1 MAYRG
6 IHRKPST
13 SVRRTIARVVVAGV
27 AVGAPLAVAPAFA
40 SADPVNWDA
49 IAQCES
55 GGNWSINT
63 GNGFYGGLQFTK
75 GTWRAYGGTK
85 YASTANKASRSEQIA
100 IAEKVLRGQGI
111 GAWPVCGR
119 KGGSTKHY
127 SGSNTSSSHSESH
140 SSKSHS
146 TKSTHKSSSHKSS
159 HTSKSVT
166 HKSSKTTHRKA
177 TTTSRVVRSASVKA
191 TGKTYV
197 VRSGDT
203 LSAIATRYQVK
214 GGWHALATLNSGIIN
229 DPNLIFPGQRI
240 AL

>member
-1 MAYRG
+1 MAQIRKHARIALG
-6 IHRKPST
+6 IT
-13 SVRRTIARVVVAGV
+13 AAGV
-27 AVGAPLAVAPAFA
+27 AGTAALLGPA
-40 SADPVNWDA
+40 SAAQASSVNWDA

-75 GTWRAYGGTK
+75 GTWLAYGGGK
-85 YASTANKASRSEQIA
+85 YAGTANHASRSEQIA

-127 SGSNTSSSHSESH
+127 SGSNTSGSH
-140 SSKSHS
+140 SSK
-146 TKSTHKSSSHKSS
+146 SSHKSS
-159 HTSKSVT
+159 HKSAHSSTHTSTSRKSYEG
-166 HKSSKTTHRKA
+166 THRKV
-177 TTTSRVVRSASVKA
+177 TRSTSVKA

-203 LSAIATRYQVK
+203 LSAIATRNQVK
-214 GGWHALATLNSGIIN
+214 GGWHTLAALNSSTIS

>member
-1 MAYRG
+1 MAQ
-6 IHRKPST
+6 IRKHART
-13 SVRRTIARVVVAGV
+13 SQVRKHARLALGLTAAGV
-27 AVGAPLAVAPAFA
+27 AGTAALLGPA
-40 SADPVNWDA
+40 SAAQASSVNWDA

-111 GAWPVCGR
+111 GAWPVCGK
-119 KGGSTKHY
+119 KGGSSKHY
-127 SGSNTSSSHSESH
+127 SGTNTSG
-140 SSKSHS
+140 SKS
-146 TKSTHKSSSHKSS
+146 HKSSSHKSS
-159 HTSKSVT
+159 SHKSSTHKSKSVT
-166 HKSSKTTHRKA
+166 HKSTKKSA
-177 TTTSRVVRSASVKA
+177 TTPKVTRPTTAKA

-203 LSAIATRYQVK
+203 LSAIATK
-214 GGWHALATLNSGIIN
+214 NHISGGWHTLYQLNSKTISN
-229 DPNLIFPGQRI
+229 PNLIFPGQRI
-240 AL
+240 TL

>member
-1 MAYRG
+1 MAQIRKHARIALG
-6 IHRKPST
+6 IT
-13 SVRRTIARVVVAGV
+13 AAGV
-27 AVGAPLAVAPAFA
+27 AGTAALLGPA
-40 SADPVNWDA
+40 SAAQASSVNWDA

-75 GTWRAYGGTK
+75 GTWKAYGGTK
-85 YASTANKASRSEQIA
+85 YASTANKASRSEQIS

-111 GAWPVCGR
+111 GAWPVCGK

-127 SGSNTSSSHSESH
+127 SGSNTSGSHSESTHH
-140 SSKSHS
+140 SSS
-146 TKSTHKSSSHKSS
+146 THKSS

-166 HKSSKTTHRKA
+166 HKSSKSSHKA
-177 TTTSRVVRSASVKA
+177 TSRVVRSASVKA

-203 LSAIATRYQVK
+203 LSAIATRNNVK
-214 GGWHALATLNSGIIN
+214 GGWHSLAQLNSGIIN

>member
-1 MAYRG
+1 
-6 IHRKPST
+6 
-13 SVRRTIARVVVAGV
+13 
-27 AVGAPLAVAPAFA
+27 
-40 SADPVNWDA
+40 VNWDA

-119 KGGSTKHY
+119 KGGSAKHY
-127 SGSNTSSSHSESH
+127 SGTHTSGSH
-140 SSKSHS
+140 SSGSHSSGSHS
-146 TKSTHKSSSHKSS
+146 TKSSRK
-159 HTSKSVT
+159 SKSVT
-166 HKSSKTTHRKA
+166 HKSSRTTHHKA
-177 TTTSRVVRSASVKA
+177 TTTSRIVRPASVKA

-203 LSAIATRYQVK
+203 LSAIATRHQIK
-214 GGWHALATLNSGIIN
+214 GGWHTLAKLNSGIIN